1 MVCATA
7 RTRLA
12 CVGRD
17 GKLRRLPAELVEPG
31 G

>member
-31 G
+31 L